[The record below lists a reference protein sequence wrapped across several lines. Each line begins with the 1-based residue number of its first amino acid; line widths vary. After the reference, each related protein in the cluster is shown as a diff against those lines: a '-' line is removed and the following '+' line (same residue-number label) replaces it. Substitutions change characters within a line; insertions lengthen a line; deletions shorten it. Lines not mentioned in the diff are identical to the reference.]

1 MPESDPAASPLIIR
15 RATVDDA
22 EALARLRW
30 EFRAAIDPPNEAH
43 DAFVARC
50 AAWMRARLGDDSW
63 RAWAAELDGEI
74 VGTAWLHLMEKM
86 PNPVDEA
93 EVYGYVTNV
102 YIREHLRGQGAGARL
117 MAAIVDECAAA
128 GVEATMLWPTA
139 RSRSLY
145 RRFGFEGDGRMM
157 VRM

>member
-1 MPESDPAASPLIIR
+1 MNSPETSAPSLTIR

-22 EALARLRW
+22 QTLAGLRW
-30 EFRAAIDPPNEAH
+30 EFRTASDPPNEAE

-63 RAWAAELDGEI
+63 RAWAVELDGEI

-86 PNPVDEA
+86 PNPVAEA

-102 YIREHLRGQGAGARL
+102 YVREHLRGQGAGARL
-117 MAAIVDECAAA
+117 MAAIVEECAAA
-128 GVEATMLWPTA
+128 GVEAAMLWPTA

>member
-1 MPESDPAASPLIIR
+1 M
-15 RATVDDA
+15 
-22 EALARLRW
+22 
-30 EFRAAIDPPNEAH
+30 
-43 DAFVARC
+43 
-50 AAWMRARLGDDSW
+50 G
-63 RAWAAELDGEI
+63 I
-74 VGTAWLHLMEKM
+74 VGAAWLHLMEKM